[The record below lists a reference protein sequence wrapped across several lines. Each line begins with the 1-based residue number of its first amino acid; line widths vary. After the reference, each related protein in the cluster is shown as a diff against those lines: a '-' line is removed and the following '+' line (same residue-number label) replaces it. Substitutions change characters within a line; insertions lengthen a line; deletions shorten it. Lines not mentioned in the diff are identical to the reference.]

1 MSARVRASA
10 TASLP
15 EIRSSLSS
23 AAAGAGLVATAMS
36 SPPYT
41 VLCCAFSPGIP
52 AVISTPPWS
61 RSATSSCSYW
71 PRKRKPCERTVA
83 FLSPIFSAIQ
93 LRYLSLSFRHISHWL
108 ALSSKTDSLTIVMQ
122 CSTGQTAS
130 QTPQPQQ
137 ASMFASYVP
146 SGITSKQ
153 ESGHWIQQSVHFTQV
168 SKLTTGRMVRVVYFL
183 KYGLRS
189 GTYPFPSSFGL
200 PTGIAGIVTPSR
212 ISHHFGISKEYGI
225 SELPSVIFTSRVS
238 SRSYALRAE
247 ATLRSEPHSIDR

>member
-93 LRYLSLSFRHISHWL
+93 LRYLSLSFRHISL
-108 ALSSKTDSLTIVMQ
+108 AVFLRLAHGDRRDRHAL
-122 CSTGQTAS
+122 
-130 QTPQPQQ
+130 PHLP
-137 ASMFASYVP
+137 P
-146 SGITSKQ
+146 L
-153 ESGHWIQQSVHFTQV
+153 GHLERVRDLGVTF
-168 SKLTTGRMVRVVYFL
+168 GRLHVARLEPLVRLAGRGDLEVRAPL
-183 KYGLRS
+183 HLGDRLRHPVEREE
-189 GTYPFPSSFGL
+189 GRRDLRERAQDPHLG
-200 PTGIAGIVTPSR
+200 
-212 ISHHFGISKEYGI
+212 
-225 SELPSVIFTSRVS
+225 VIFLVDPET
-238 SRSYALRAE
+238 AE
-247 ATLRSEPHSIDR
+247 RGLGADECQP